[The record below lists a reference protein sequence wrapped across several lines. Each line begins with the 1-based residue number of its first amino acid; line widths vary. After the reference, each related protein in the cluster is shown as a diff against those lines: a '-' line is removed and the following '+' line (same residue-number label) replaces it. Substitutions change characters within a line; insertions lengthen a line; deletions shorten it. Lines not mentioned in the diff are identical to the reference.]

1 MSNTTSENFISSQIA
16 NDADKEIDLG
26 KIFRFLLM
34 QSKLIMSIVIIV
46 FVISIIHYVTATKQ
60 YKIMSLI
67 QYEKIDQNIF
77 NPSQTFNLGG
87 SGATPAENMIQLY
100 ESRTNY
106 LKVIKDLNLN
116 IKVKGL
122 ENEENIDL
130 KIISSESDLAK
141 SHKLKFSFSK
151 NDYSLLD
158 KDLNVIERTEYG
170 NLILYDGLRITVQS
184 AVLRDNRPI
193 DVHFRNPES
202 MYNSFKSSMDVKFS
216 GATNSFFI
224 DEGIINVA
232 YVTDDIDL
240 GKKIINYA
248 NNIFLNQRIY
258 DENEKSRKAIS
269 FINDNISSIEKKLE
283 DNKNKLKQF
292 REKNKTLNV
301 NLEIEAI
308 INKIES
314 LDEALSSIDIEIAKA
329 EEIYTPN
336 NPAYLNLLNKKNLI
350 QVQKENVL
358 LEIEMMPK
366 EEQEYIDLFK
376 DLEVSQALF
385 EELESR
391 RLGFSIQ
398 EASTIGD
405 IRVIDKAYVSG
416 MVSPRL
422 LTAILS
428 TILAFIAGCIIAIFR
443 GLYFL
448 PISNPA
454 EIFDNGIYQPIIGVV
469 PLIKDFKD
477 EKDETKLNTAI
488 ETLIVNINS
497 IQKNEPNK
505 NLLTITSATA
515 GNGKSTI
522 SMRLAEAFARIGR
535 KTLLVDNDLK
545 RGNLSENYGL
555 KGISETTFNSINE
568 NTISKYNLHDD
579 FFLIPRVKGLKNS
592 FQFLYSAAYMEKIKF
607 FKDYFD
613 IVIFDTGP
621 ILAVA
626 DTSML
631 IEKSDMNII
640 VCRHG
645 VNKINE
651 IRQCIDNFNQ
661 INKNIDGLIYNA
673 YAKPQGYYG
682 YYGLYGN
689 YSYQYYA
696 DRYLDDAYEY
706 EKKD

>member
-1 MSNTTSENFISSQIA
+1 MSNTTSENFISSQITD
-16 NDADKEIDLG
+16 DADKEIDLG

-34 QSKLIMSIVIIV
+34 QSKLIMSIVVIV
-46 FVISIIHYVTATKQ
+46 FAISIINYVTATKQ

-87 SGATPAENMIQLY
+87 SGAKPAENMIQLY

-141 SHKLKFSFSK
+141 SHKLKFSFSR

-170 NLILYDGLRITVQS
+170 NLILHDGLRITVQS
-184 AVLRDNRPI
+184 SNLRDDRPI

-202 MYNSFKSSMDVKFS
+202 MYSSFKSRMGVEFS

-269 FINDNISSIEKKLE
+269 FINENISTIEKNLE

-329 EEIYTPN
+329 EEIYTKN
-336 NPAYLNLLNKKNLI
+336 NPSYLNLLNKKSLI

-405 IRVIDKAYVSG
+405 IRVIDKAYVSS

-422 LTAILS
+422 LTVVLS
-428 TILAFIAGCIIAIFR
+428 TILAFIAACIVAIFR

-454 EIFDNGIYQPIIGVV
+454 EIFDNGVYEPIIGVV
-469 PLIKDFKD
+469 PFIKDFRED
-477 EKDETKLNTAI
+477 EAKLNTSI

-497 IQKNEPNK
+497 LQNNEPNK
-505 NLLTITSATA
+505 NLLTITSPSA

-522 SMRLAEAFARIGR
+522 SMRLADGFAKIG
-535 KTLLVDNDLK
+535 KKVLLLDNDLK
-545 RGNLSENYGL
+545 RGNLSGHYDIRS
-555 KGISETTFNSINE
+555 ISETTFNSINE
-568 NTISKYNLHDD
+568 TTISKYIIHDNL
-579 FFLIPRVKGLKNS
+579 FLIPRVKGLKNS

-631 IEKSDMNII
+631 IQKSDINIV

-645 VNKINE
+645 INKINE
-651 IRQCIDNFNQ
+651 IRQCRDNFKQ
-661 INKNIDGLIYNA
+661 INKTIDGLIYNA
-673 YAKPQGYYG
+673 YAKPHGYYG

-696 DRYLDDAYEY
+696 DRYLDDTYEY

>member
-1 MSNTTSENFISSQIA
+1 MSNTTSKNFISSQITD
-16 NDADKEIDLG
+16 DADKEIDLG

-34 QSKLIMSIVIIV
+34 QSKLIMSIVVIV
-46 FVISIIHYVTATKQ
+46 FAISIINYVTATKQ

-116 IKVKGL
+116 IKVEGL

-141 SHKLKFSFSK
+141 SHKLKFSFSR

-184 AVLRDNRPI
+184 SNLRDDRPI

-202 MYNSFKSSMDVKFS
+202 MYSSFKSRMGVEFS

-269 FINDNISSIEKKLE
+269 FINENISTIEKNLE

-329 EEIYTPN
+329 EEIYTQN
-336 NPAYLNLLNKKNLI
+336 NPAYLNLLNKKSLI

-422 LTAILS
+422 LTTILS
-428 TILAFIAGCIIAIFR
+428 TILAFIAGCVVAIFR

-454 EIFDNGIYQPIIGVV
+454 EIFDNGVYQPIIGVV
-469 PLIKDFKD
+469 PNID
-477 EKDETKLNTAI
+477 ELESTKEEARLSTSI
-488 ETLIVNINS
+488 ESLIVNINS
-497 IQKNEPNK
+497 LQDNNPKK
-505 NLLTITSATA
+505 NLITITSPSA

-522 SMRLAEAFARIGR
+522 SSKLAENLANIG
-535 KTLLVDNDLK
+535 KKVLLVDNDLK
-545 RGNLSENYGL
+545 RGDLATKFDL
-555 KGISETTFNSINE
+555 KSISESTFNQINE
-568 NTISKYNLHDD
+568 NTINKYNIAGSL
-579 FFLIPRVKGLKNS
+579 FFIPRVKGLKNT
-592 FQFLYSAAYMEKIKF
+592 FQFLYTAAYQEKIEF
-607 FKDYFD
+607 FKNFFD
-613 IVIFDTGP
+613 FVIFDTGP

-626 DTSML
+626 DTSIMV
-631 IEKSDMNII
+631 EKSDINILLT
-640 VCRHG
+640 RHG
-645 VNKINE
+645 VTRINE
-651 IRQCIDNFNQ
+651 IKQCQDNFAQLNAS
-661 INKNIDGLIYNA
+661 IDGLIYNA
-673 YAKPQGYYG
+673 YAKPKGYYG
-682 YYGLYGN
+682 YYSLYGN

-696 DRYLDDAYEY
+696 DRYLDYAYEY